1 MRTNGVIEF
10 LQMYLSRYF
19 SAKFFPC
26 SRTVTPIALMISL
39 THNNKKKENC
49 TLSVSRSDY
58 VRVPLVSIFAED
70 RVQYSFFLLLCV
82 RLIIRAMGVTV
93 LLHGRNLAEKYL
105 LKYICK
111 NSITPFVRT
120 YFSFK

>member
-1 MRTNGVIEF
+1 
-10 LQMYLSRYF
+10 MYVCHSLAYSLKTEYN
-19 SAKFFPC
+19 FP
-26 SRTVTPIALMISL
+26 
-39 THNNKKKENC
+39 
-49 TLSVSRSDY
+49 
-58 VRVPLVSIFAED
+58 
-70 RVQYSFFLLLCV
+70 FFLLLCV

-93 LLHGRNLAEKYL
+93 LLHGRDLAEKYL